1 MDKKDLFDALDD
13 FSQTLLVTLAEV
25 EAVKKN
31 LKSVVEE
38 NIALHLENDKLR
50 ERLGEVEKEAP
61 TKTNSVILFIRDAP
75 FDTFVFLSKLIV
87 SKYLSFLSISVTYVL
102 SHYIL
107 PVCTEGF

>member
-38 NIALHLENDKLR
+38 NIALILSGSAAAVIG
-50 ERLGEVEKEAP
+50 LGVIAMSFGIFFALFLV
-61 TKTNSVILFIRDAP
+61 KTFIQY
-75 FDTFVFLSKLIV
+75 F
-87 SKYLSFLSISVTYVL
+87 
-102 SHYIL
+102 
-107 PVCTEGF
+107 